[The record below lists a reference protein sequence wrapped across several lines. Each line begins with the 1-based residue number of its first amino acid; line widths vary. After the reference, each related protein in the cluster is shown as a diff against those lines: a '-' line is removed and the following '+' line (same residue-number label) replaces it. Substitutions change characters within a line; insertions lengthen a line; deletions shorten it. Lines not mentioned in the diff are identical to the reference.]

1 MSKSLAEYQPT
12 LTTAR
17 LTLDPPSP
25 ADDATMRDMFSDIPT
40 MAYLR
45 FKTKEENGG
54 WTIPEIVARREGHSK
69 QIEERSGSCFY
80 IHDKATGELAGV
92 IGANSINR
100 VNRNAHV
107 GIILRK
113 KYWSGGYGTEALY
126 ELMRGLFEDDKL
138 HKITYETTEKN
149 DGMRGFLE
157 KACGI
162 PLTYINKDEL
172 MCTATHKWVS
182 LYVYVIFEEDWPR
195 IKVVLLERMRAG
207 AAKYANKV

>member
-1 MSKSLAEYQPT
+1 MSQSLSELQPT
-12 LTTAR
+12 ITTAR
-17 LTLDPPSP
+17 LTLDAPSP
-25 ADDATMRDMFSDIPT
+25 ADDPAMRDMFSDVHT

-54 WTIPEIVARREGHSK
+54 WTIPEIVSRREDHSK
-69 QIEERSGSCFY
+69 LIVDRTGSCYY

-92 IGANSINR
+92 MGANKINR
-100 VNRNAHV
+100 ADRNADV
-107 GIILRK
+107 GIIMRK
-113 KYWSGGYGTEALY
+113 KYWSGGYGSEAMY

-138 HKITYETTEKN
+138 HKIIYETTEKN

-162 PLTYINKDEL
+162 PLTYIKKDEL

-182 LYVYVIFEEDWPR
+182 FYVYAIFEEDWPR
-195 IKVVLLERMRAG
+195 IKVALLERIRAR
-207 AAKYANKV
+207 AAKHANKA